1 MYCTAV
7 FNRYRVAEVVKRSLW
22 IKEKSDHAYGSKKQN
37 HENPDSLNIIIP
49 EHVCRG
55 SGLCNSIDGPNN

>member
-1 MYCTAV
+1 M
-7 FNRYRVAEVVKRSLW
+7 VAGVVKRSPW
-22 IKEKSDHAYGSKKQN
+22 IKEKSDHACGNKKQS
-37 HENPDSLNIIIP
+37 HENPDSINILIP

>member
-1 MYCTAV
+1 M
-7 FNRYRVAEVVKRSLW
+7 VAGVVKRSPW
-22 IKEKSDHAYGSKKQN
+22 IKEKSDHAYGNKKQN
-37 HENPDSLNIIIP
+37 HENPDYINILIP